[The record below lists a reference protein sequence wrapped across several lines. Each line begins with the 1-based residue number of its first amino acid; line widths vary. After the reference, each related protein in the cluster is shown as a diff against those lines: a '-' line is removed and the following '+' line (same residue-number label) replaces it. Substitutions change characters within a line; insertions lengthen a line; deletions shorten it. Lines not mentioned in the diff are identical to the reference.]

1 MVLHSLVLAPCL
13 ALPVALPNSA
23 VSLFGGGSYLWL
35 VVVLAMAVGL
45 PFIGIAANAP
55 LLQSWFVRTAHRD
68 AHEPYFLYR
77 ASNAG
82 SLVALIGYPVL
93 FEPMLALPAQATM
106 WSVGFVLLALM
117 IALCGA
123 FMLAV
128 WRGPTPTH
136 SNSPEL
142 TRPGAGPIGWE
153 HRLAWTGL
161 AFVPSGL
168 LVAFTTYL
176 TTDIASAPLLWVV
189 PLAIYLVTFI
199 IVFRPSHL
207 PGERFLVTVQPFV
220 VAVAILVQSDLGG
233 MVGLAAGSA
242 IGLVAFVTT
251 CLVCHRR
258 LYLQRPVAAHL
269 TEFYLWMSLGG
280 VLGGVF
286 AAIVAPQIFFHP
298 QRISPAA
305 GPWPC
310 LAIARAQGSNEATG
324 RLAAIGLSAV
334 AAVALGVAVAWGG
347 DLSFQVWLIAL
358 SIAAA
363 VVVGTLAEVSI
374 VGLQLALV
382 TLTTVLVTAA
392 FGQRSDYSAA
402 QLLWCAPGG
411 HIGRFPTAV
420 SRHHI
425 TRGAAHP
432 HAGGFAA

>member
-1 MVLHSLVLAPCL
+1 MPISLRFLHKFPTNFQQLTAPFYTATIFSSALLLFAVQPMLTKMVLPKLGGSPSVWAVSMCFFQGALLLGYCYAFVLNRMASVRGAVVLHSLVLAACCL

-23 VSLFGGGSYLWL
+23 VSLFSGGSYLWL

-93 FEPMLALPAQATM
+93 FEPMLALSTQATM

-176 TTDIASAPLLWVV
+176 TTDIASAPFLWVV

-220 VAVAILVQSDLGG
+220 VAVAILVQSDLGR

-286 AAIVAPQIFFHP
+286 AAIVAPQIFSTP
-298 QRISPAA
+298 SEYP
-305 GPWPC
+305 
-310 LAIARAQGSNEATG
+310 L
-324 RLAAIGLSAV
+324 LL
-334 AAVALGVAVAWGG
+334 ALGLAWR
-347 DLSFQVWLIAL
+347 LH
-358 SIAAA
+358 
-363 VVVGTLAEVSI
+363 
-374 VGLQLALV
+374 
-382 TLTTVLVTAA
+382 
-392 FGQRSDYSAA
+392 
-402 QLLWCAPGG
+402 APK
-411 HIGRFPTAV
+411 I
-420 SRHHI
+420 
-425 TRGAAHP
+425 
-432 HAGGFAA
+432 